1 MGGGGD
7 GQDNTQEINKLKNA
21 LVAASKQ
28 FSSDWAEYE
37 TVVLIS
43 YLENEI
49 KDISIYFIFFLDF
62 RGRMY
67 TISTYGPISN
77 KIIRNILIYNKKYDI
92 NDYQKQN
99 EGSETALLIKK
110 KYYPLL
116 SDIKLND
123 GSDHIK
129 NSLF

>member
-1 MGGGGD
+1 VGGGGD